1 VLRLHISGSLNDDIA
16 SVREDAVETIYTV
29 SSGPEPYT
37 VVVMGSGEKLQV
49 KEKVGEIEDA
59 IHEARKAASETQP

>member
-1 VLRLHISGSLNDDIA
+1 
-16 SVREDAVETIYTV
+16 
-29 SSGPEPYT
+29 
-37 VVVMGSGEKLQV
+37 MGSGEKLQV